1 MATTVAS
8 KKSTNSPAAT
18 SDKNDTPITEEELK
32 KKDTPVTVSD
42 VLRLRKPTESKIET
56 MV

>member
-18 SDKNDTPITEEELK
+18 SDKNDTPITEEELQ
-32 KKDTPVTVSD
+32 KKDTPITVSD
-42 VLRLRKPTESKIET
+42 VLRLRKPTESMIET